1 MKRSV
6 QLRCTIIGVLIII
19 VLLFPLYWII
29 VSSLKTNYQLFA
41 NHPSLL
47 PLTPQ
52 FSTYVTVL
60 AQQWPNF
67 VSSLIIGCGTVLLS
81 LAIAAP
87 AAYAL
92 SHFRFRYTMIVI
104 MALLVTQMVPNVI
117 LANTLFVLF
126 SKLHLLNTYPGLILA
141 DASAGVPFAILILR
155 SFMLAI
161 PHELSEA
168 AFVDGAGDWK
178 TFIKIIVPV
187 CRPALITAGL
197 FAFLFSWG
205 DFIFAL
211 TVINTD
217 QIQPI
222 TLGLYSYIGMHSQEW
237 NKMMAT
243 SVLASIPV
251 GVLLIFAQKYIS
263 SGLSGSVKG

>member
-1 MKRSV
+1 MKRTHV
-6 QLRCTIIGVLIII
+6 GNTIIGLLIMVI
-19 VLLFPLYWII
+19 LLFPLYWII
-29 VSSLKTNYQLFA
+29 VSSLKTDFELFS
-41 NHPSLL
+41 NHQTFL
-47 PLTPQ
+47 PKHPD
-52 FSTYVTVL
+52 FSVYATVF
-60 AQQWPNF
+60 AQQWPRF
-67 VSSLIIGCGTVLLS
+67 LSSLIIGCGTVIFSLLIS
-81 LAIAAP
+81 AP

-92 SHFRFRYTMIVI
+92 AHFKFKITAIVI
-104 MALLVTQMVPNVI
+104 MGLLVTQMVPSVI

-141 DASAGVPFAILILR
+141 DASASIPFAILILR

-161 PHELSEA
+161 PHELAEA
-168 AFVDGAGDWK
+168 AYVDGAGDWK
-178 TFIKIIVPV
+178 TFIRIILPV
-187 CRPALITAGL
+187 SRPAIITAGL

-222 TLGLYSYIGMHSQEW
+222 TLGLYSYIGQHSQEW

-243 SVLASIPV
+243 SVLASLPV
-251 GVLLIFAQKYIS
+251 AALLLFAQKYIS